1 MEKLKVLIVD
11 DNVICRKAAAD
22 AVQATGLGW
31 VAHTAPNASIAMEW
45 LEQCEIDVVLL
56 GARMD
61 GRSTL
66 ELLSLIKGKYPVI
79 EIIILCNDDAASAAI
94 AIESLESGALD
105 FIVKPSEAGQ
115 EKMVDIIGSRLK
127 GHLTHIRVKKYSPY
141 SSTGSPDE
149 YRYEVKLINTSR
161 TAVGKP
167 DMVVIAS
174 STGGPAALEDIF
186 IKLPVEFPVPLLVI
200 QHMPPE
206 FTRLFADAMDKKCA
220 LNIAEAC
227 DGEIIKAGRVMIA
240 PGGKHMTVD
249 RQTCGNVIVK
259 LDDSPYINGVR
270 PSADRLFGSIAE
282 VYEGKNILAVIL
294 TGMGNDGLKG
304 VIDMKRKCKCRCIT
318 QSEATCVVYGMPRVV
333 NEAGLSDEA
342 VNLKDIAGRICQIA
356 SAGTEFE

>member
-1 MEKLKVLIVD
+1 LEKLKVLIVD

-127 GHLTHIRVKKYSPY
+127 ENSIISGLKTLLFPMWRNQPLIVWSQCK
-141 SSTGSPDE
+141 
-149 YRYEVKLINTSR
+149 RY
-161 TAVGKP
+161 
-167 DMVVIAS
+167 
-174 STGGPAALEDIF
+174 F
-186 IKLPVEFPVPLLVI
+186 
-200 QHMPPE
+200 PE
-206 FTRLFADAMDKKCA
+206 F
-220 LNIAEAC
+220 
-227 DGEIIKAGRVMIA
+227 
-240 PGGKHMTVD
+240 
-249 RQTCGNVIVK
+249 
-259 LDDSPYINGVR
+259 
-270 PSADRLFGSIAE
+270 
-282 VYEGKNILAVIL
+282 
-294 TGMGNDGLKG
+294 
-304 VIDMKRKCKCRCIT
+304 
-318 QSEATCVVYGMPRVV
+318 
-333 NEAGLSDEA
+333 
-342 VNLKDIAGRICQIA
+342 
-356 SAGTEFE
+356 